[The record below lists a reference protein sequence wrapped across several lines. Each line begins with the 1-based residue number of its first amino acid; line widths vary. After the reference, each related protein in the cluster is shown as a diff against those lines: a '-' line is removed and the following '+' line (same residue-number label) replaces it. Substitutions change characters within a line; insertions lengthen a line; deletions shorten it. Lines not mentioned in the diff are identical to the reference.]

1 VRFVLAIVSFVLAAV
16 LIGLGIGQRTFLAGP
31 DEVTASTTETS
42 ETPVVIIDGAALNAY
57 AQSQTVK
64 IDGASPISAA
74 YGKTNDVLAWVGDA
88 SYTLISYDDETGEL
102 VSTVEDGTEDTV
114 PALAGSDLWLREYAS
129 DSPLRFRVNLPEDVS
144 VVAISDGTAA
154 APSEVSV
161 SWPLDNTARSAG
173 PLMIAGAGFLL
184 LGLILLIWALNHVR
198 KSRGPRRTQQKS
210 PKMPKLPRQPRYK
223 PVKAKRPK
231 ALTSGRGH
239 RTRRVAVA
247 LPILLAGAVALSGCS
262 TGIWPMTAGEASP
275 TPSPTVTDGA
285 ESEIEV
291 PSVTEAQATRII
303 SEIGTVVAQA
313 DSTRDKALL
322 ATRMTGPALQLR
334 EANYDI
340 AAVDAAAAGTPT
352 EIPSETVELVLP
364 QQSSEFPRTIFAVV
378 QKAPAADADP
388 TVAVAAPTA
397 MMLVQ
402 EDARS
407 NYKVEYAVSL
417 LAGIVVPGTA
427 QPSVGAALVSPD
439 NRFLQMAPSAVAA
452 SYVDVLMKDTASE
465 FYAQFDLTEDS
476 LYAAAGLPAKTT
488 RIAELS
494 TTATET
500 LTDSVGDGTVL
511 GMTTADSGAIVAVQV
526 NQTDEVKP
534 VKDGAAALTAG
545 ATKALLGKDRSTT
558 GVVST
563 YSAELLFYI
572 PSANTPGQIKLL
584 GFTRSLVEAQ
594 ELP

>member
-42 ETPVVIIDGAALNAY
+42 ETPVVVIDGAALNAY
-57 AQSQTVK
+57 AQSQTIK
-64 IDGASPISAA
+64 IEGAPTISAA
-74 YGKTNDVLAWVGDA
+74 YGKTSDVLAWVGDA
-88 SYTLISYDDETGEL
+88 SYTLISFDSESGEL
-102 VSTVEDGTEDTV
+102 VSTVKSGAEEVV
-114 PALAGSDLWLREYAS
+114 PALAGSDLWLREYTAE
-129 DSPLRFRVNLPEDVS
+129 SPLRFRVNLPEDVS
-144 VVAISDGTAA
+144 VIAISDGTAA

-198 KSRGPRRTQQKS
+198 MSRGPRRTQQKS

-223 PVKAKRPK
+223 PIKAKRPK
-231 ALTSGRGH
+231 ALTTGRGH
-239 RTRRVAVA
+239 RTRRVAITV
-247 LPILLAGAVALSGCS
+247 PILLAGAVALSGCS
-262 TGIWPMTAGEASP
+262 TGIWPVTAGETSTP
-275 TPSPTVTDGA
+275 TPTATDSA
-285 ESEIEV
+285 EAEIEV

-313 DSTRDKALL
+313 DSTRDKELL
-322 ATRMTGPALQLR
+322 ATRMTGPALELR
-334 EANYDI
+334 AANYAV

-378 QKAPAADADP
+378 QAAPAADADP
-388 TVAVAAPTA
+388 AVAVAAPTA

-402 EDARS
+402 DDARS

-439 NRFLQMAPSAVAA
+439 SKFLQMAPSAVAA
-452 SYVDVLMKDTASE
+452 AYVDVLMKDTASE
-465 FYAQFDLTEDS
+465 FYAQFDLTQDS
-476 LYAAAGLPAKTT
+476 LYTASGLPAKTQ

-500 LTDSVGDGTVL
+500 LTDSVGAGAVL

-545 ATKALLGKDRSTT
+545 AIKALLGKDKSTT
-558 GVVST
+558 GVVGT
-563 YSAELLFYI
+563 YSAELIFYI

-584 GFTRSLVEAQ
+584 GFSRSLVEAK

>member
-1 VRFVLAIVSFVLAAV
+1 M
-16 LIGLGIGQRTFLAGP
+16 IGLGIGQRTFLAGP

-42 ETPVVIIDGAALNAY
+42 QTPVTIIDGSALNAN

-64 IDGASPISAA
+64 IDGAPTVSAA
-74 YGKTNDVLAWVGDA
+74 YGKTGDVLAWVGDA
-88 SYTLISYDDETGEL
+88 SYTLITYDEESGEL
-102 VSTVEDGTEDTV
+102 VSTVESGSEETV
-114 PALAGSDLWLREYAS
+114 PALAGSDLWLREYSAE
-129 DSPLRFRVNLPEDVS
+129 SPMRIRVNLPEDVS
-144 VVAISDGTAA
+144 IVAISDGTAA
-154 APSEVSV
+154 APSDISV
-161 SWPLDNTARSAG
+161 SWPLDNTSQSAG

-184 LGLILLIWALNHVR
+184 LGLIFLIWGLTHVR

-231 ALTSGRGH
+231 ALTTGRSH
-239 RTRRVAVA
+239 RNRRVAVS
-247 LPILLAGAVALSGCS
+247 LPLLLAGAVALSGCS
-262 TGIWPMTAGEASP
+262 AGIWPMADGVTSASP
-275 TPSPTVTDGA
+275 TPTPTDGA

-291 PSVTEAQATRII
+291 PSVTEAQATSII
-303 SEIGTVVAQA
+303 SDIGAVVAQA

-322 ATRMTGPALQLR
+322 ATRMTGPALELR
-334 EANYDI
+334 SANYDI

-378 QKAPAADADP
+378 QEPAAADADP
-388 TVAVAAPTA
+388 AVAVAAPTA

-402 EDARS
+402 DDPRS

-439 NRFLQMAPSAVAA
+439 SKFLQMAPSAVAGA
-452 SYVDVLMKDTASE
+452 YVDVLMKDTASE
-465 FYAQFDLTEDS
+465 FFAQFDLTVDS
-476 LYAAAGLPAKTT
+476 LYTASGLPAKTT
-488 RIAELS
+488 RIQELS

-500 LTDSVGDGTVL
+500 LTDSVGTGRVL

-534 VKDGAAALTAG
+534 VKAGAAALTAG
-545 ATKALLGKDRSTT
+545 ATKALLGKDKSTT
-558 GVVST
+558 GVVGT

-572 PSANTPGQIKLL
+572 PSANTPGQVKLL
-584 GFTRSLVEAQ
+584 GFSRSLVSAK